1 MCLQVKELEVQDLER
16 LIVDKDR
23 EILDFRKQNDNKEK
37 EKGEFLLEF
46 LILEDRKVELE
57 KTVVLM
63 ELEVIYFFKK

>member
-23 EILDFRKQNDNKEK
+23 EILDLRKQNDNKEK

>member
-23 EILDFRKQNDNKEK
+23 EILDLRKQNDNKEK

-46 LILEDRKVELE
+46 LILEDCKVELE
-57 KTVVLM
+57 KMVVLM